1 MASIRQRAS
10 GWRAEVCVNGT
21 RDSATFDTKAE
32 ARAWAAQRE
41 VDLRQDSRLGHKTT
55 KTLRQVLERYRDE
68 VSVHRKGAKWE
79 TNRINAII
87 RDYEKLVNKRLSSIS
102 TDDFV
107 HWRNDRL
114 AKVSPASVRREA
126 NLLSSA
132 LSVAR
137 TEWKWLGVNPMSDL
151 KKPAKAAHRDRRIS
165 EDEQE
170 RLLLSMGHSD
180 ATPSTYTQQV
190 AVAFLFALETAMR
203 AGEIYG
209 LQWQHVNLQGRYVT
223 LPDTKNGTKRH
234 VPLSRRAVALL
245 EQMRGI
251 HSQRVFTVSGD
262 SASVLFAKA
271 RRRTQIADLRFHDT
285 RHEALTRLAKKL
297 HVLDLARMVGHK
309 DPRSLM
315 IYYNATA
322 TEIAQ
327 QLD

>member
-1 MASIRQRAS
+1 MASIRQRAN
-10 GWRAEVCVNGT
+10 GWRAEVCVNGI
-21 RDSATFDTKAE
+21 RDSATLDTKAQ
-32 ARAWAAQRE
+32 AKAWAAQRE
-41 VDLRQDSRLGHKTT
+41 VDLRNDGRLGQKST
-55 KTLRQVLERYRDE
+55 KTFGQALERYRDE
-68 VSVHRKGAKWE
+68 VSPTRKGAKWE
-79 TNRINAII
+79 ITRLNMIL
-87 RDYEKLVNKRLSSIS
+87 RDFPRLCGRKLAVLS

-107 HWRNDRL
+107 SWRNERS
-114 AKVSPASVRREA
+114 ASVSAASVRREA
-126 NLLSSA
+126 NLLSA
-132 LSVAR
+132 VLSVAR
-137 TEWKWLGVNPMSDL
+137 TEWKWIGINPMSDL
-151 KKPAKAAHRDRRIS
+151 KKPPKAAHRDRRIT

-170 RLLLSMGHSD
+170 RLLMALGHSD
-180 ATPSTYTQQV
+180 ATPQTHTQQIG
-190 AVAFLFALETAMR
+190 VAFLLALETAMR

-209 LQWQHVNLQGRYVT
+209 LQWQHVNLPERYVT